1 MSVAESCILST
12 YTQTD
17 RAKIYQYGYSLQP
30 LSVIAQNTEMN
41 TEKIKARLNRML
53 KLAGISEAELARR
66 AKMNQPTVHRIM
78 SGDSSDPRLSNLI
91 TLARAMGY
99 QLDDLIAEHSP
110 LDGNGVKDS
119 GKTYTQR
126 NPNEVKLFTTRQL
139 DKSETSEKYT
149 TCPFPH
155 GPHTFAFTVEGIQ
168 GSPTPMHSQ
177 HGRAY
182 PIGSV
187 VFVDPDQA
195 DQVKNGDPVAAML
208 TDENAFCFRMLYRE
222 GGTEILM
229 PLNPQFPAV
238 NRPYK
243 IIGKVIGA
251 ILP

>member
-1 MSVAESCILST
+1 MHSFGPRLRQAIEQADI
-12 YTQTD
+12 TQ
-17 RAKIYQYGYSLQP
+17 Q
-30 LSVIAQNTEMN
+30 
-41 TEKIKARLNRML
+41 
-53 KLAGISEAELARR
+53 ELADKLGVTQQAIQYACSGKAKGSKHIEKMAKLLKVSPEWLAFGTTNQVSEER
-66 AKMNQPTVHRIM
+66 ATYEATNQVPSYTIK
-78 SGDSSDPRLSNLI
+78 
-91 TLARAMGY
+91 
-99 QLDDLIAEHSP
+99 QLD
-110 LDGNGVKDS
+110 
-119 GKTYTQR
+119 R
-126 NPNEVKLFTTRQL
+126 NEQA
-139 DKSETSEKYT
+139 TSLVS
-149 TCPFPH
+149 CPFPH
-155 GPHTFAFTVEGIQ
+155 GPNTYAFTVEGIQ

>member
-1 MSVAESCILST
+1 MKTIDEIRRENARALAEQAGGNAAFSEIIDRET
-12 YTQTD
+12 TQTSRFIGKNHSKNIGD
-17 RAKIYQYGYSLQP
+17 ALARHIEECFNKERGWLDQSWTNKVTESNRSAYRAKPENSVTLYS
-30 LSVIAQNTEMN
+30 
-41 TEKIKARLNRML
+41 IK
-53 KLAGISEAELARR
+53 
-66 AKMNQPTVHRIM
+66 
-78 SGDSSDPRLSNLI
+78 
-91 TLARAMGY
+91 
-99 QLDDLIAEHSP
+99 
-110 LDGNGVKDS
+110 
-119 GKTYTQR
+119 
-126 NPNEVKLFTTRQL
+126 QL
-139 DKSETSEKYT
+139 DKNEQSTKT
-149 TCPFPH
+149 VICPFPH
-155 GPHTFAFTVEGIQ
+155 GPHTYAFTVDGIQ

-195 DQVKNGDPVAAML
+195 DQVTNGDPVAAML
-208 TDENAFCFRMLYRE
+208 TDENTFCFRMLYRE